1 MRIPTDKEILALH
14 ERHAPTAE
22 AFELVHTHCLIVC
35 DVAEQLLPRVGAGID
50 VELVRAG
57 CLLHDIGVYRLYDAD
72 GQLDHAN
79 YLRHGLLGYE
89 ILGEEGFPEE
99 IRRFASCHTGVGL
112 SREDVISQGLP
123 LPPAD
128 YLAETG
134 EETLVMYADKFHTKT
149 TPPQLLTAETYAA
162 IVRRFGD
169 EKVAAFASMCATFG
183 LPDLAP
189 LSALYGH
196 SVRGT

>member
-1 MRIPTDKEILALH
+1 MRIPADKEILALH
-14 ERHAPTAE
+14 ERHAPSAD

-35 DVAEQLLPRVGAGID
+35 DVAEQLLSRVGSGID

-128 YLAETG
+128 YLA
-134 EETLVMYADKFHTKT
+134 
-149 TPPQLLTAETYAA
+149 
-162 IVRRFGD
+162 
-169 EKVAAFASMCATFG
+169 
-183 LPDLAP
+183 
-189 LSALYGH
+189 
-196 SVRGT
+196 